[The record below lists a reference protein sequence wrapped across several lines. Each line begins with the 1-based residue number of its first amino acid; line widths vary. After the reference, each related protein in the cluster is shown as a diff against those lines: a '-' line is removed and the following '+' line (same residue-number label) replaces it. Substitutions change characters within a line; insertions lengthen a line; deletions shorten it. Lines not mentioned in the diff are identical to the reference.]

1 MIIWTVKSS
10 LCKHSR
16 PFNVKKS
23 IPKAP
28 EAFQAQLFSRILG
41 RKEEVSKGGKERRYP
56 GAFQPLNHWWQFLM
70 VKIKIFVLI

>member
-41 RKEEVSKGGKERRYP
+41 RKEEVSKGGKE
-56 GAFQPLNHWWQFLM
+56 N
-70 VKIKIFVLI
+70 